1 MEAGGLEIGLVLPL
15 FEEPESSEKPSWRR
29 IATMAQTAEAIG
41 LDTVWIADELL
52 WRVPDWPGPRG
63 WWECV
68 SIAGAVAATTSEI
81 AVGTWVLSALHR
93 NPGLTVKV
101 AETIDEISNG
111 RFLFG
116 LGAGHAGDQGV
127 TFGFPED
134 QTIARYEEALGIIVP
149 ALRGEA
155 VSKDGRHHRVRNLEI
170 RPRGP
175 RGGKIPLMLGGHGPR
190 TMGLAARYA
199 DIWSAYATESSL
211 PEWFEPMIGRLEE
224 VCAGAGRDPDTI
236 GRSIGVFVEHRS
248 RKRSAVSDGSG
259 RPASNWC
266 SGRETSR
273 ASTPLPQR
281 SPCSTDERRLNPPK
295 PRTEANPRSDGLKS
309 PPQAGYK
316 PRHRSGATSGR
327 LSCADL
333 PGICLHTE

>member
-1 MEAGGLEIGLVLPL
+1 VSAGGLEVGLVLPL
-15 FEEPESSEKPSWRR
+15 LEHPESSEKPSWHRL
-29 IATMAQTAEAIG
+29 ATMAETAEAIG

-68 SIAGAVAATTSEI
+68 AIAGAVAATTSTI
-81 AVGTWVLSALHR
+81 GVGTWVLSALHR

-127 TFGFPED
+127 TFGYPED

-149 ALRGEA
+149 ALRGET
-155 VSKDGRHHRVRNLEI
+155 VSQDGRHHRARNLEI

-175 RGGKIPLMLGGHGPR
+175 RGGRIPLMLGGHGPR

-224 VCAGAGRDPDTI
+224 ACAGAGRDPNTI
-236 GRSIGVFVEHRS
+236 GRSIGVFVEPTDDHTAEATGLGVPITGSSAQIAETIS
-248 RKRSAVSDGSG
+248 RFQGI
-259 RPASNWC
+259 
-266 SGRETSR
+266 
-273 ASTPLPQR
+273 
-281 SPCSTDERRLNPPK
+281 
-295 PRTEANPRSDGLKS
+295 
-309 PPQAGYK
+309 
-316 PRHRSGATSGR
+316 GATR
-327 LSCADL
+327 VELAL
-333 PGICLHTE
+333 WPGTEKSLEALAPAIEMLRP